1 MGYNLHRVEPAA
13 IFAGEEKID
22 FGSETADSSLVDND
36 SLELDSSSTST
47 SNKKPSLFSRLFR
60 SRVSKKVQALAE
72 RVDNASLL
80 EFGDEKTSM
89 VMRQLMKDAHSG
101 DELAQFSLGYCYD
114 VGQRIE
120 ANTNEAIFWYTL
132 AANQGHLI
140 AQNNLGVLYSTG
152 HMGRVAKDPAEALHW
167 YKLAAKQGNCNAQF
181 HCGLAHM
188 NGEGLEDR
196 DDNMAFYWFKKA
208 AKQGHVLSMS
218 NVGAMYMGGRGVDQ
232 NYKKAFKWLLK
243 AVDENDPVATHNL
256 GVMYIHGYE
265 VVADEFYGRDL
276 IRQALR
282 SDSIPAQLS
291 KVAIQSGVTL
301 YNS

>member
-1 MGYNLHRVEPAA
+1 MVYNLHRVEPAA

-22 FGSETADSSLVDND
+22 FESETADSSLIDND
-36 SLELDSSSTST
+36 SLDMDSFTT
-47 SNKKPSLFSRLFR
+47 KKPSFLSRLFR
-60 SRVSKKVQALAE
+60 SRISKKVQALAE
-72 RVDNASLL
+72 KVDNASLQ
-80 EFGDEKTSM
+80 EFGDENTPM
-89 VMRQLMKDAHSG
+89 CIRQLIKDAHSG
-101 DELAQFSLGYCYD
+101 DEEAQFSLGYCYD

-120 ANTNEAIFWYTL
+120 INTNEAIFWYTL
-132 AANQGHLI
+132 AANKGHLI

-152 HMGRVAKDPAEALHW
+152 HMGRVTKDPAEALHW

-188 NGEGLEDR
+188 NGEGLEER
-196 DDNMAFYWFKKA
+196 DDAMAFYWFKKA

-232 NYKKAFKWLLK
+232 NYKKACKWLMK
-243 AVDENDPVATHNL
+243 AVDENDAVATHNL

-265 VVADEFYGRDL
+265 VVADEFHGRDL
-276 IRQALR
+276 IRQAL
-282 SDSIPAQLS
+282 SSNSIPAQLS
-291 KVAIQSGVTL
+291 KVAVQSGVTL